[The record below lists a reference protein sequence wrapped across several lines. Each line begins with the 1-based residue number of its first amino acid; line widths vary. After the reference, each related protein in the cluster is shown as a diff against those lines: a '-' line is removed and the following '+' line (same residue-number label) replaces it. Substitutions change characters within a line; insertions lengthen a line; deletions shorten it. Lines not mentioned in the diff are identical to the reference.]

1 MKKILYIIAAAAVVA
16 ACGTESLP
24 SGNGTLSLTA
34 VQEGAYATKAN
45 DVLGDFV
52 VDITRPSDGWTKHY
66 NRYIDIPQTI
76 SLGSGEYTLT
86 VASPQFRHA
95 AWDLPYYSGSADFTI
110 RVDELTPVNVTAS
123 LQNMKVSFVL
133 TESFKNELSSYSI
146 VVTNAASWDAAD
158 AAEKTLT
165 WSSLTGDVEQK
176 AGYFS
181 VAPLRVKVD
190 GYRAVDNSESHSELI
205 ISDVSAKDHHIITLD
220 ARVTG
225 LVNGVSIT
233 IDPSVNDRTSDV
245 TVPGW
250 DEVPVEGGDNGDDD
264 DPTDDPGDDPTDD
277 PGDDPTV
284 DPQPSTAPTMTWDAN
299 PTFARM
305 AIREGMDVN
314 IIITAPEGIKDFVVE
329 VDSYLLED
337 DIADMGA
344 EATPDGTAV
353 SMDLIGNVE
362 LAEALA
368 DLGVPTG
375 NALKDQTQVT
385 FSLSGL
391 VPLIAD
397 LGAEPNSEHIF
408 TLKVTDN
415 KNQSL
420 EKTIVFYV
428 E

>member
-1 MKKILYIIAAAAVVA
+1 MKKILCIIAAAAVVA
-16 ACGTESLP
+16 ACGTKNATQPE
-24 SGNGTLSLTA
+24 GMGQLSLTA

-52 VDITRPSDGWTKHY
+52 VDIVRPSDGWTKHY
-66 NRYIDIPQTI
+66 DHYLDIPQTI

-86 VASPQFRHA
+86 VASPEYRDA
-95 AWDLPYYSGSADFTI
+95 GWDLPYYKGSADFTI
-110 RVDELTPVNVTAS
+110 RVDELTPVNVTAT

-133 TESFKNELSSYSI
+133 TESFKNELTSYSI

-158 AAEKTLT
+158 AAEKSLT
-165 WSSLTGDVEQK
+165 WSSATGDVEQK

-205 ISDVSAKDHHIITLD
+205 ISDVAAKDHHVITLD

-225 LVNGVSIT
+225 VVNGVSIT

-250 DEVPVEGGDNGDDD
+250 DEVPVEGGGNGDD
-264 DPTDDPGDDPTDD
+264 DDPTDD

-299 PTFARM
+299 PTFAPTPI
-305 AIREGMDVN
+305 ASEMDVN
-314 IIITAPEGIKDFVVE
+314 ITIAASEGIRDFLID
-329 VDSYLLED
+329 VDSATLGGI
-337 DIADMGA
+337 IAGMGGVNN
-344 EATPDGTAV
+344 PDGTV
-353 SMDLIGNVE
+353 RMDLINNESLVRTLG
-362 LAEALA
+362 A
-368 DLGVPTG
+368 DPLNVPTG
-375 NALKDQTQVT
+375 DKLKDQTAVE
-385 FSLSGL
+385 FSLSTL
-391 VPLIAD
+391 VPMI
-397 LGAEPNSEHIF
+397 LGYKPESGSEHTF

-420 EKTIVFYV
+420 EKAIVFYV

>member
-1 MKKILYIIAAAAVVA
+1 MKKILYIMAVAAAVA
-16 ACGTESLP
+16 ACGTKNATQPE
-24 SGNGTLSLTA
+24 GMGQLSLTA

-52 VDITRPSDGWTKHY
+52 VDIVRPSDGWTKHY
-66 NRYIDIPQTI
+66 DRYSDIPQTI
-76 SLGSGEYTLT
+76 SLGSGDYTLT
-86 VASPQFRHA
+86 VASPEYRDA
-95 AWDLPYYSGSADFTI
+95 GWDLPYYKGSADFTI
-110 RVDELTPVNVTAS
+110 RVDELTPVNVTAT

-133 TESFKNELSSYSI
+133 TESFKSELTSYTI

-158 AAEKTLT
+158 AGERSLT
-165 WSSLTGDVEQK
+165 WSSATGDVEQK

-205 ISDVSAKDHHIITLD
+205 IADVAAKDHHVITLD

-233 IDPSVNDRTSDV
+233 IDPSVNDRESNV
-245 TVPGW
+245 EVPGW
-250 DEVPVEGGDNGDDD
+250 DEVPVEGGGNGD
-264 DPTDDPGDDPTDD
+264 DDPTDD

-284 DPQPSTAPTMTWDAN
+284 DPQPSTAPTMTWEAN
-299 PTFARM
+299 PDFARM

-314 IIITAPEGIKDFVVE
+314 IIIAAPEGIKDFVVE

-337 DIADMGA
+337 AIADMGA
-344 EATPDGTAV
+344 ETTPDGTAV
-353 SMDLIGNVE
+353 SMDLIGNE
-362 LAEALA
+362 DLAEALA
-368 DLGVPTG
+368 GLGVPTG
-375 NALKDQTQVT
+375 NALKDQTEVT

-397 LGAEPNSEHIF
+397 LGAESNSEHIF
-408 TLKVTDN
+408 TLKVTDS

-420 EKTIVFYV
+420 KKTIVFYV

>member
-1 MKKILYIIAAAAVVA
+1 MKKILYIIAAAAAVA
-16 ACGTESLP
+16 ACGTETLP

-45 DVLGDFV
+45 NVLGDFV
-52 VDITRPSDGWTKHY
+52 VDIIRPSDGWTRHY
-66 NRYIDIPQTI
+66 DRYSDIPQTI
-76 SLGSGEYTLT
+76 SLGSGDYTLT
-86 VASPQFRHA
+86 VASPEYRDA
-95 AWDLPYYSGSADFTI
+95 GWDLPYYKGSADFTI
-110 RVDELTPVNVTAS
+110 RVDELTPVNVTAA

-133 TESFKNELSSYSI
+133 TESFKSELTSYTI

-165 WSSLTGDVEQK
+165 WSSATGDVEQK

-190 GYRAVDNSESHSELI
+190 GYRAIDNSETHSELMI
-205 ISDVSAKDHHIITLD
+205 ADVAAKDHHVITLD

-233 IDPSVNDRTSDV
+233 IDPSVNDRESNV
-245 TVPGW
+245 EVPGW
-250 DEVPVEGGDNGDDD
+250 DEVPVEGGGNGDD
-264 DPTDDPGDDPTDD
+264 DDPTDD

-284 DPQPSTAPTMTWDAN
+284 DPQPSTAPTMTWEAN
-299 PTFARM
+299 PDFARM

-314 IIITAPEGIKDFVVE
+314 IIIAAPEGIKDFVVE

-337 DIADMGA
+337 AIAAMGA
-344 EATPDGTAV
+344 ETTPDGTAV
-353 SMDLIGNVE
+353 SMDLIGNVD

-368 DLGVPTG
+368 ELGVPTG
-375 NALKDQTQVT
+375 NALKDQTEVT

-397 LGAEPNSEHIF
+397 LGAESNSEHIF
-408 TLKVTDN
+408 TLKVTDS

-420 EKTIVFYV
+420 KKTIVCYV

>member
-16 ACGTESLP
+16 ACGTETLP

-52 VDITRPSDGWTKHY
+52 VDITRPSDGWTRHY
-66 NRYIDIPQTI
+66 DRYSDIPQTI
-76 SLGSGEYTLT
+76 SLGSGDYTLT
-86 VASPQFRHA
+86 VASPEYRDA
-95 AWDLPYYSGSADFTI
+95 GWDLPYYKGSADFTI
-110 RVDELTPVNVTAS
+110 RVDELTPVNVTAT

-133 TESFKNELSSYSI
+133 TESFKSELTSYTI

-158 AAEKTLT
+158 AGERSLT
-165 WSSLTGDVEQK
+165 WFSATGDVEQT

-190 GYRAVDNSESHSELI
+190 GYRAIDKSETHSELMI
-205 ISDVSAKDHHIITLD
+205 ADVAAKDHHVITLD

-233 IDPSVNDRTSDV
+233 IDPSVNDRESNV
-245 TVPGW
+245 EVPGW
-250 DEVPVEGGDNGDDD
+250 DEVPVEGGGNGDD
-264 DPTDDPGDDPTDD
+264 DDPTDD

-284 DPQPSTAPTMTWDAN
+284 DPQPSTAPTMTWEAN
-299 PTFARM
+299 PDFARM

-314 IIITAPEGIKDFVVE
+314 IIIAAPEGIKDFVVE

-337 DIADMGA
+337 AIADMGA
-344 EATPDGTAV
+344 ETTPDGTAV
-353 SMDLIGNVE
+353 SMDLIGNVD

-368 DLGVPTG
+368 ELGVPTG
-375 NALKDQTQVT
+375 NALKDQTEVT

-397 LGAEPNSEHIF
+397 LGAESNSEHIF
-408 TLKVTDN
+408 TLKVTDS

-420 EKTIVFYV
+420 KKTIVFYV

>member
-1 MKKILYIIAAAAVVA
+1 MKKILYIVAVAAAMA
-16 ACGTESLP
+16 ACGTKNATQPE
-24 SGNGTLSLTA
+24 GMGQLSLTA

-45 DVLGDFV
+45 NVLGDFV
-52 VDITRPSDGWTKHY
+52 VDIIRPSDGWTRHY
-66 NRYIDIPQTI
+66 DRYSDIPQTI
-76 SLGSGEYTLT
+76 SLGSGDYTLT
-86 VASPQFRHA
+86 VASPEYRDA
-95 AWDLPYYSGSADFTI
+95 GWDLPYYKGSADFTI
-110 RVDELTPVNVTAS
+110 RVDELTPVNVTAT

-133 TESFKNELSSYSI
+133 TDSFKSELTSYTI

-158 AAEKTLT
+158 AGERSLI
-165 WSSLTGDVEQK
+165 WSSATGDVEQK

-190 GYRAVDNSESHSELI
+190 GYRAIDDSETHSELMI
-205 ISDVSAKDHHIITLD
+205 ADVAAKDHHVITLD

-233 IDPSVNDRTSDV
+233 IDPSVNDRESNV
-245 TVPGW
+245 EVPGW
-250 DEVPVEGGDNGDDD
+250 DEVPVEGGGNGDD
-264 DPTDDPGDDPTDD
+264 DDPTDD

-284 DPQPSTAPTMTWDAN
+284 DPQPSTAPTMTWEAN
-299 PTFARM
+299 PDFARM

-314 IIITAPEGIKDFVVE
+314 IIIAAPEGIKDFVVE

-337 DIADMGA
+337 AIADMGA
-344 EATPDGTAV
+344 ETTPDGTAV
-353 SMDLIGNVE
+353 SMDLIGNVD

-368 DLGVPTG
+368 ELGVPTG
-375 NALKDQTQVT
+375 NALKDQTEVT

-397 LGAEPNSEHIF
+397 LGAESNSEHIF
-408 TLKVTDN
+408 TLKVTDS

-420 EKTIVFYV
+420 KKTIVFYV

>member
-1 MKKILYIIAAAAVVA
+1 MKKILYIIAAAAAVA
-16 ACGTESLP
+16 ACGTETLP

-45 DVLGDFV
+45 NVLGDFV
-52 VDITRPSDGWTKHY
+52 VDIIRPSDGWTRHY
-66 NRYIDIPQTI
+66 DRYSDIPQTI
-76 SLGSGEYTLT
+76 SLGSGDYTLT
-86 VASPQFRHA
+86 VASPEYRDA
-95 AWDLPYYSGSADFTI
+95 GWDLPYYKGSADFTI
-110 RVDELTPVNVTAS
+110 RVDELTPVNVTAA

-133 TESFKNELSSYSI
+133 TESFKSELTSYTI

-165 WSSLTGDVEQK
+165 WSSATGDVEQK

-190 GYRAVDNSESHSELI
+190 GYRAIDNSETHSELMI
-205 ISDVSAKDHHIITLD
+205 ADVAAKDHHVITLD
-220 ARVTG
+220 ARGTG

-233 IDPSVNDRTSDV
+233 IDPSVNDRESNV
-245 TVPGW
+245 EVPGW
-250 DEVPVEGGDNGDDD
+250 DEVPVEGGGNGDD
-264 DPTDDPGDDPTDD
+264 DDPTDD

-284 DPQPSTAPTMTWDAN
+284 DPQPSTAPTMTWEAN
-299 PTFARM
+299 PDFARM

-314 IIITAPEGIKDFVVE
+314 IIIAAPEGIKDFVVE

-337 DIADMGA
+337 AIADMGA
-344 EATPDGTAV
+344 ETTPDGTAV
-353 SMDLIGNVE
+353 SMDLIGNVD

-368 DLGVPTG
+368 ELGVPTG
-375 NALKDQTQVT
+375 NALKDQTEVT

-397 LGAEPNSEHIF
+397 LGAESNSEHIF
-408 TLKVTDN
+408 TLKVTDS

-420 EKTIVFYV
+420 KKTIVFYV

>member
-1 MKKILYIIAAAAVVA
+1 MKKILYIMAVAAAVA
-16 ACGTESLP
+16 ACGTETLP

-66 NRYIDIPQTI
+66 DRYIDIPQTI

-86 VASPQFRHA
+86 VASPEYRDA
-95 AWDLPYYSGSADFTI
+95 GWDLPYYKGSADFTI
-110 RVDELTPVNVTAS
+110 RVDELTPVNVTAT

-133 TESFKNELSSYSI
+133 TESFKNELTSYTI

-158 AAEKTLT
+158 AAEKSLT

-205 ISDVSAKDHHIITLD
+205 IADVSAKDHHIITLD

-264 DPTDDPGDDPTDD
+264 DPTDDPGDDPS
-277 PGDDPTV
+277 
-284 DPQPSTAPTMTWDAN
+284 QPSTIPGMTWAAN
-299 PTFARM
+299 PDFAPM
-305 AIREGMDVN
+305 TITDPMDVN
-314 IIITAPEGIKDFVVE
+314 ITITALEGINDFVIDVNSDKLNP
-329 VDSYLLED
+329 V
-337 DIADMGA
+337 IASMGGVA
-344 EATPDGTAV
+344 NPDGTV
-353 SMDLIGNVE
+353 KMDLINNATLVT
-362 LAEALA
+362 ALDA
-368 DLGVPTG
+368 MGVPTG
-375 NALKDQTQVT
+375 DKLKDQTEVK
-385 FSLSGL
+385 FSLSNL
-391 VPLIAD
+391 VPMI
-397 LGAEPNSEHIF
+397 LGFEPAPKSEHTF

-415 KNQSL
+415 KNQSYV
-420 EKTIVFYV
+420 KAIVFV
-428 E
+428 APESE

>member
-1 MKKILYIIAAAAVVA
+1 MKKILYILAAAAAVA
-16 ACGTESLP
+16 ACTAQNTEP
-24 SGNGTLSLTA
+24 EGNGQLSLTA

-66 NRYIDIPQTI
+66 DRYSDIPQTI
-76 SLGSGEYTLT
+76 SLGSGDYTLT

-133 TESFKNELSSYSI
+133 TDNFKNELSSYSI

-190 GYRAVDNSESHSELI
+190 GYRAIDNSESHSELI
-205 ISDVSAKDHHIITLD
+205 IADVSAKDHHIITLD

-225 LVNGVSIT
+225 QLSGIAIS
-233 IDPSVNDRTSDV
+233 IDPSVNDRESDV

-250 DEVPVEGGDNGDDD
+250 DEVPVDGGDNGDEE
-264 DPTDDPGDDPTDD
+264 DPGD
-277 PGDDPTV
+277 
-284 DPQPSTAPTMTWDAN
+284 DPQPSTAPTMTWAAN
-299 PTFARM
+299 PNFDRTP
-305 AIREGMDVN
+305 IRSEMDVK
-314 IIITAPEGIKDFVVE
+314 ITITAPEGIRDFVIDVN
-329 VDSYLLED
+329 SYILGPVL
-337 DIADMGA
+337 ASSSFGG
-344 EATPDGTAV
+344 TTNTDGTV
-353 SMDLIGNVE
+353 RMDLINNATMVS
-362 LAEALA
+362 ALGGM
-368 DLGVPTG
+368 GVPTG
-375 NALKDQTQVT
+375 DNLKDQTEVE
-385 FSLSGL
+385 FSLSSL
-391 VPLIAD
+391 VPMI
-397 LGAEPNSEHIF
+397 LGYGPAQGSEHIF

-415 KNQSL
+415 KDQSL
-420 EKTIVFYV
+420 EKAIVFYV